1 MADVFVFVLQASRLP
16 GTRHGSA
23 GREEWAG
30 SNGVLFVVGLLRE
43 SGP

>member
-16 GTRHGSA
+16 GTGHSSA
-23 GREEWAG
+23 GTVEQAG
-30 SNGVLFVVGLLRE
+30 SNSLLCVVALLRE